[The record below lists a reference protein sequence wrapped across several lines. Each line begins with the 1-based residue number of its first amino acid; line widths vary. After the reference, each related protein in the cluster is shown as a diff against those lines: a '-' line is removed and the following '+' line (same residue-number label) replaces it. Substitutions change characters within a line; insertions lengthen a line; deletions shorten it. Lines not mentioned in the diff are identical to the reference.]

1 MSEPLARA
9 DTASNHRDYPF
20 SREQFDRLR
29 QISVKHTGIM
39 VPDNKFEMFYA
50 RLIKRL
56 RALNLS
62 GFDAYVALV
71 SDERS
76 AEFTPFINAMTTN
89 LTAFF
94 RERHHFVFLRDQV
107 IAQARAT
114 AKPVNIWS
122 AGCSSGEETWSIAM
136 VLGQADKSK
145 KLEWSLLATDLD
157 TEMLARAQAGI
168 YSQER
173 LQEVPE
179 PLQHNWFLRGKG
191 GRSDEV
197 RVKQSL
203 RNKVEF
209 RQLNLIKSFDLK
221 TQFDV
226 IFCRNVIIYFDR
238 DTKKDLIERY
248 AKHLRL
254 GGYLILGH
262 SETLNGISDR
272 FQGCGQTIYQKVR

>member
-1 MSEPLARA
+1 M
-9 DTASNHRDYPF
+9 RDYPF

-29 QISVKHTGIM
+29 QISVQHTGIM

-56 RALNLS
+56 RALHLES
-62 GFDAYVALV
+62 FDQYVKLV
-71 SDERS
+71 SDEQS
-76 AEFTPFINAMTTN
+76 DEFTQFINAMTTN

-107 IAQARAT
+107 IGQARAKSQ
-114 AKPVNIWS
+114 AVNVWS

-136 VLGQADKSK
+136 VLGQASKSK
-145 KLEWSLLATDLD
+145 RLDWSLLATDLD
-157 TEMLARAQAGI
+157 TDMLARAKAGI
-168 YSQER
+168 YNQER
-173 LQEVPE
+173 LQDVPE
-179 PLQHNWFLRGKG
+179 PLQRNWFLRGKG
-191 GRSDEV
+191 AHSDEV
-197 RVKQSL
+197 RVVGAL
-203 RNKVEF
+203 REQVEF
-209 RQLNLIKSFDLK
+209 RQLNLIKPFDLHPFCK
-221 TQFDV
+221 NGFDV

-238 DTKKDLIERY
+238 ETKKDLIERY
-248 AKHLRL
+248 ARHLAP